1 VTGWK
6 ERLHQEQAHG
16 SADPST
22 DSTAEAARQ
31 EWLVTQF
38 DALIDAIQALYSAI
52 CRLHDDEEHAGKEP
66 SLEGRNRSKAQL
78 VPP

>member
-22 DSTAEAARQ
+22 DSTAEAAQRA
-31 EWLVTQF
+31 WLVTQF

-66 SLEGRNRSKAQL
+66 SLEGRSTTPARL
-78 VPP
+78 VAP